1 MNLEA
6 IPWTTAAVRVALE
19 ANGGDE
25 SAAALSVWRAMKVTP
40 VLCETIFDE
49 LSTGGV
55 VFGPTV
61 TELQEEQRRREG
73 AVDYAALSELL
84 DLRENPTLAER
95 ITSEATERLADA
107 FRRAVAVVAADW
119 RATQR

>member
-40 VLCETIFDE
+40 VLCEAIFDE
-49 LSTGGV
+49 LSPGDI

-61 TELQEEQRRREG
+61 TELREEQRRREG
-73 AVDYAALSELL
+73 AVDYAGLSELL
-84 DLRENPTLAER
+84 DPRENPTLAEK
-95 ITSEATERLADA
+95 ITTETTERLADA
-107 FRRAVAVVAADW
+107 FLRAVAAVAADW